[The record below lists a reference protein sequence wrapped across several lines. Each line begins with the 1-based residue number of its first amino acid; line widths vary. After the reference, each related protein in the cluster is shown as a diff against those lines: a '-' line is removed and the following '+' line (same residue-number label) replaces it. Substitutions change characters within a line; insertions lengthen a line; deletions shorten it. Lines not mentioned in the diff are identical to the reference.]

1 MTKFV
6 TTTPFKMKNSY
17 RLIIASFLMLFLM
30 PDPLPAQ
37 RPGSAAR
44 FYEMA
49 QEIDSL
55 QSAINDLNSRL
66 HQSDSLYKA
75 EKFTSAEL
83 RDQMLKM
90 QEEQQ
95 SLVATKTD
103 IEDENLKLNQSNR
116 ILIIFNSVV
125 AVLLVITLI
134 FVIKKAGRKM
144 PAASAPAP
152 QRPVSSNN
160 NHSNKLASFE
170 DKLAQLE
177 KLGGLK
183 EKGILS
189 DEEFQEEKQRILG
202 R

>member
-1 MTKFV
+1 MIKFV
-6 TTTPFKMKNSY
+6 ITTPRKMKYST
-17 RLIIASFLMLFLM
+17 RLIIASLVTLL
-30 PDPLPAQ
+30 LTANHASAQ
-37 RPGSAAR
+37 RPGTAAR

-55 QSAINDLNSRL
+55 QSTVAELNRKL
-66 HQSDSLYKA
+66 YHSDSLYKA

-83 RDQMLKM
+83 KDQMLKM
-90 QEEQQ
+90 EQEQQ
-95 SLVATKTD
+95 SLVASKTD
-103 IEDENLKLNQSNR
+103 VEDENLKLNQSNR

-125 AVLLVITLI
+125 AVLLVVTLI
-134 FVIKKAGRKM
+134 FVLKRAGRKS
-144 PAASAPAP
+144 PAAFSSLPTK
-152 QRPVSSNN
+152 PVSTSINQ
-160 NHSNKLASFE
+160 SNKLASFE

-189 DEEFQEEKQRILG
+189 DEEFQDEKQRILG

>member
-1 MTKFV
+1 
-6 TTTPFKMKNSY
+6 MKYST
-17 RLIIASFLMLFLM
+17 RHIIASLVTLLLMANQIS
-30 PDPLPAQ
+30 AQ
-37 RPGSAAR
+37 RPGTAAR

-55 QSAINDLNSRL
+55 QSTVAELNRKL
-66 HQSDSLYKA
+66 YHSDSLYKA

-83 RDQMLKM
+83 KDQVLKM
-90 QEEQQ
+90 EQEQQ
-95 SLVATKTD
+95 SLVASKTD
-103 IEDENLKLNQSNR
+103 VEDENLKLNQSNR

-125 AVLLVITLI
+125 AVLLVVTLI
-134 FVIKKAGRKM
+134 FVLKRAGRKS
-144 PAASAPAP
+144 PAAFSSLPTK
-152 QRPVSSNN
+152 PVSTSINQ
-160 NHSNKLASFE
+160 SNKLASFE

-189 DEEFQEEKQRILG
+189 DEEFQDEKQRILG